1 MEGVDLYQVDIRS
14 SFEDAYVG
22 KVINDYDNKQAF
34 VAAIIAYQK
43 SLEGNVLDRSFDN
56 TAAVDID
63 QQRLYIEG
71 KGIDTTDMSD
81 IDIAKYNTGSKVFIS
96 SHVKFVDAM
105 EDLSL
110 VCNM

>member
-1 MEGVDLYQVDIRS
+1 M
-14 SFEDAYVG
+14 
-22 KVINDYDNKQAF
+22 
-34 VAAIIAYQK
+34 AAIIAYQK
-43 SLEGNVLDRSFDN
+43 SLEGNVLDRSSDN

-96 SHVKFVDAM
+96 SNVKFVDAM
-105 EDLSL
+105 EDLNL

>member
-1 MEGVDLYQVDIRS
+1 MYQDDIRS
-14 SFEDAYVG
+14 TFEDAYVG

-34 VAAIIAYQK
+34 VAAIRAYQK

-56 TAAVDID
+56 TAAVDIEE
-63 QQRLYIEG
+63 QRRYIES
-71 KGIDTTDMSD
+71 KGINTTDMSD

-96 SHVKFVDAM
+96 SNVKFVDAM